1 MKQSIGPNPVIHPRP
16 VLLVATYDAGGQAN
30 VMTASWAGIC
40 CGRPPCIAVALR
52 KATLSHENI
61 LASEAFTVAIPSA
74 RQVVEVDRVGVTSG
88 RDIDKF
94 ELAGWTAVP
103 SEVVNAPYVDQC
115 PVVLECELMQTIEM
129 GLHMQFIGEIRDVKV
144 DTEVVGKNDL
154 PDIEK
159 VQPFVYA
166 TGNRAYYALGTRLRE
181 ASIVREL

>member
-1 MKQSIGPNPVIHPRP
+1 

-30 VMTASWAGIC
+30 VGIASWAGIC
-40 CGRPPCIAVALR
+40 CGRPPCIVVALR
-52 KATLSHENI
+52 RATLSHENI
-61 LASEAFTVAIPSA
+61 LASEAFTVAIPSV
-74 RQVVEVDRVGVTSG
+74 RQVREVDRVGVTSG

-103 SEVVNAPYVDQC
+103 SEVVNAPYVEQC
-115 PVVLECELMQTIEM
+115 PVVLECELMQTMEL
-129 GLHMQFIGEIRDVKV
+129 GLHVQFVGEIRDVKADAQV
-144 DTEVVGKNDL
+144 LGTKDL

-166 TGNRAYYALGTRLRE
+166 AGNRAYYPLGTQLQQ